1 MTWFI
6 LIILLVVLVKCIANK
21 IAALSLLMYMKDYY
35 SLPDESEIKK
45 YTSRAAKKLFHI
57 PTKRK
62 K

>member
-21 IAALSLLMYMKDYY
+21 IATLSLLMYIEDHY

-45 YTSRAAKKLFHI
+45 YTSRAAKRLFHI
-57 PTKRK
+57 PS
-62 K
+62 